1 MKRQII
7 NYITVAIIGALC
19 FACEPDLETKGV
31 SRITYFPD
39 ITMLGDQIL
48 LIETGQSY
56 AEPGIS
62 AKEGESPID
71 VITQISGDYFEGNI
85 STINTI
91 NPDRYTITYSAI
103 NSDGFPGTAG
113 RVVYVA
119 KNGNLTDDIS
129 GLYTSTV
136 VRNGVSSPRYTDLKY
151 VIIKKTGA
159 STYALSDIIGGY
171 YDVGRAFGRDYAGTG
186 STITVNNLGANEF
199 TFGPSIGIGAFGG
212 AAEILEMEI
221 DPMTKQIHFVSE
233 WDGGPY
239 TFDITLTQVEF

>member
-1 MKRQII
+1 MKRQLINII
-7 NYITVAIIGALC
+7 TIAVVGMLS
-19 FACEPDLETKGV
+19 FACEPDLDTKGV

-39 ITMLGDQIL
+39 ITRVGDPTYI
-48 LIETGQSY
+48 IEVGQPY

-71 VITQISGDYFEGNI
+71 VTTQISGDYFEGNI

-103 NSDGFPGTAG
+103 NSDGFPGSTG
-113 RVVYVA
+113 RTVYVA
-119 KNGNLTDDIS
+119 GKGDLVTDIS

-136 VRNGVSSPRYTDLKY
+136 VRNGVSAPKYTNMSY

-159 STYALSDIIGGY
+159 STYSLSDIIGGY

-186 STITVNNLGANEF
+186 STITVNNLGANDF

-212 AAEILEMEI
+212 IADLKEMEV
-221 DPMTKQIHFVSE
+221 DPIAKQIHLVTD

-239 TFDITLTQVEF
+239 TFVITLTQVEF